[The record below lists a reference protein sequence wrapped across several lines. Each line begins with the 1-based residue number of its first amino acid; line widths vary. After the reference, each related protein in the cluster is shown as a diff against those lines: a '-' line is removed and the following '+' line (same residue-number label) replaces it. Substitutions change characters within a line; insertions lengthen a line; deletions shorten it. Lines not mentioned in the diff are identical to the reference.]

1 MSDKSLGLFKLAT
14 GCIAFGFRGLRKA
27 LPFTG
32 ILALATTAGGLAGA
46 LSLAGIGANTMAL
59 RRLSGRVR
67 GGIGHYWR
75 GSKYGCRGRRQCQS
89 GNSVSS
95 IHGSS
100 LLCIERMSHAYREF
114 SPHVRTLGLTAMP
127 ANWFP

>member
-59 RRLSGRVR
+59 RLLGRLVR
-67 GGIGHYWR
+67 TSAGHHWR
-75 GSKYGCRGRRQCQS
+75 RSKYGSRGGRQC
-89 GNSVSS
+89 
-95 IHGSS
+95 
-100 LLCIERMSHAYREF
+100 
-114 SPHVRTLGLTAMP
+114 
-127 ANWFP
+127 